1 MTEDEFMMAA
11 TVALGQWF
19 GDCTVSLPLT
29 DPGKLPS
36 LEVEM
41 EDGQTF
47 VLMLS
52 KDTGRVRQV
61 DQARRSGADQGDGGE
76 MSEQKRCNAAV
87 RKYTRLRQCQN
98 TAAAGGDL
106 CRFHE
111 SRKARG
117 EHVIEMRR
125 SDRAPDAGE
134 RTP

>member
-11 TVALGQWF
+11 VVALGQWF

-52 KDTGRVRQV
+52 PPQKVVR
-61 DQARRSGADQGDGGE
+61 
-76 MSEQKRCNAAV
+76 
-87 RKYTRLRQCQN
+87 
-98 TAAAGGDL
+98 
-106 CRFHE
+106 
-111 SRKARG
+111 
-117 EHVIEMRR
+117 
-125 SDRAPDAGE
+125 
-134 RTP
+134 